1 MGRLDRQLREN
12 MERNEENKSKKTK
25 RKSVINTSAP
35 AYDLYGNSNDKV
47 VVKKKINYKKIAIP
61 AIVVF
66 AVAMIIYLPQILY
79 KGEANTEF
87 FDKAADSSAIK
98 LSAQY
103 IKDCPD
109 EDFDG
114 DGLANYK
121 EEEYGCNPFAKD
133 SDRDGISDYA
143 EVTTYKTSPVKTNST
158 LVNYLKQSDAEKG
171 NTIDTPYKMG
181 DVVLWADS
189 YTDKAYGGVIETF
202 GGYRFH
208 DFNGWAKFPSGKY
221 AYKYENGRHELLEH
235 RSKEDVWRIDED
247 MVVLVYDKELDMS
260 VNFTLFGKDFF
271 VKSNIFT
278 DFIAFLLPNDAG
290 LLKGQ
295 KIAKIDADPNISSD
309 SLADFKLPN
318 YNENEL
324 ERFGTSFDS
333 LHVLIKVREFI
344 DNNQTVA
351 VSLYSSSR
359 GENIGV
365 VTGYTSDGRLIVCN
379 ESGDFLGYIIIYEK
393 AAYMLNEKQQLVTR
407 QWFTFDGLGYSSSNW
422 DRISFFGV
430 SDSDNSN
437 IGDDK
442 QNSDSDTKNDETE
455 SGAENPQ
462 EGTEEETTKPEESG
476 NDATNVMT
484 PNDGSGS
491 DIQDEISETIDE
503 IEDEMYVE

>member
-12 MERNEENKSKKTK
+12 MERNEEKNKKKTK
-25 RKSVINTSAP
+25 RKSVVASTP
-35 AYDLYGNSNDKV
+35 AYDAYGNSNNV
-47 VVKKKINYKKIAIP
+47 VVTKKQIDYKKLTIP
-61 AIVVF
+61 IIVVF
-66 AVAMIIYLPQILY
+66 ALAMIVYLPQILY
-79 KGEANTEF
+79 KGEANTDF
-87 FDKAADSSAIK
+87 FDKPADSSAIK

-133 SDRDGISDYA
+133 SDRDGVSDYA

-158 LVNYLKQSDAEKG
+158 LVNYLKQKDVEKG
-171 NTIDTPYKMG
+171 NSIETPYKMG
-181 DVVLWADS
+181 DIILWADS

-208 DFNGWAKFPSGKY
+208 DFNGWVKFPSGKY
-221 AYKYENGRHELLEH
+221 AYKYENGKHELLEH
-235 RSKEDVWRIDED
+235 RSKEDVWRIDKD

-260 VNFTLFGKDFF
+260 VHFTLFGKDYF
-271 VKSNIFT
+271 VKSNVFT
-278 DFIAFLLPNDAG
+278 NFLALVLPNDAG
-290 LLKGQ
+290 VIRGQ
-295 KIAKIDADPNISSD
+295 KIAKIDADPDISSD
-309 SLADFKLPN
+309 KTADFKLPN

-324 ERFGTSFDS
+324 ERFATSFDS

-351 VSLYSSSR
+351 VSLYSSAR

-365 VTGYTSDGRLIVCN
+365 VVGYTSDGRLIVCN
-379 ESGDFLGYIIIYEK
+379 EKGDFLGYITIYEK

-442 QNSDSDTKNDETE
+442 QDSDLDTEDDKSETD
-455 SGAENPQ
+455 AETPQ
-462 EGTEEETTKPEESG
+462 EGTGEEATGTEETG
-476 NDATNVMT
+476 NGTTNVVT
-484 PNDGSGS
+484 PDDGSGG
-491 DIQDEISETIDE
+491 DIQDEINETIGE
-503 IEDEMYVE
+503 IEEEMYIE